1 MRTDMTG
8 RVALV
13 TGASGGIGL
22 ATARRFTEAGAA
34 VVLSARRTEL
44 IEREA
49 QSLTDAGHTAIAL
62 ARKGAKVIGVDRN
75 DPMVT
80 LDGFVKADL
89 SEQSTIDAAIKGK
102 FQVFV
107 DANLAHRARWIMNQV
122 DFSDGELEFLATGKL
137 SDEQE

>member
-49 QSLTDAGHTAIAL
+49 QSLTDAGHTAIAITAASCTASWHMRRFSRSTEL
-62 ARKGAKVIGVDRN
+62 IHS
-75 DPMVT
+75 PP
-80 LDGFVKADL
+80 DL
-89 SEQSTIDAAIKGK
+89 IRSLVRSEI
-102 FQVFV
+102 
-107 DANLAHRARWIMNQV
+107 LR
-122 DFSDGELEFLATGKL
+122 
-137 SDEQE
+137 